1 MYMFV
6 CACIYIR
13 CILISILLQC
23 IYLQM
28 KIFIHITKI
37 LLRFFF
43 FNIFKWC
50 NVIGTRNII
59 RLSIHLLGFI
69 DLLGEERALIEMI
82 TYKKL

>member
-1 MYMFV
+1 MYPH
-6 CACIYIR
+6 
-13 CILISILLQC
+13 
-23 IYLQM
+23 IYL
-28 KIFIHITKI
+28 ITMHLFANEDFYSYNKDTAKV
-37 LLRFFF
+37 FF